1 MNAHAHGG
9 SNGSPYPREEE
20 EEGQHRHQP
29 YSDIMSTLPR
39 GESLMRCYRYNS
51 TSASEQASCNRAK
64 ADAKGKSAKKSQYV
78 LHSYHEVGD
87 GNSNNSSRSS
97 GDLDA
102 EEEDAIPD
110 FQSLVNFPYHVTR
123 RSGRGGG
130 GADGGSP
137 SNATFRRC
145 VMCGEAR
152 KASHGAGSK
161 KSLKKEEKNDT
172 TTTPNKDSKAI
183 SSPSASSPGQPCSR
197 HIIPKQNKGLC
208 TACDVAV
215 WVVAKSAIKI
225 KWCKGCKNFK
235 LWKQFGEKTMA
246 TKCAKCR
253 EKQREK
259 YAKKVGRDLVGNTN
273 HQGVVGDYSSPIA
286 RTGRVAAVSSTHIG
300 SSGAVG
306 SRNGS
311 SKGSDNMSVRRTS
324 SSGKSGNVVGHGGLS
339 FLIAATNQVE

>member
-1 MNAHAHGG
+1 MQTNEQVAIV
-9 SNGSPYPREEE
+9 SRETRIKRQNPLKKANMFYTPTMSL
-20 EEGQHRHQP
+20 GMVIVTMRH
-29 YSDIMSTLPR
+29 L
-39 GESLMRCYRYNS
+39 L
-51 TSASEQASCNRAK
+51 
-64 ADAKGKSAKKSQYV
+64 
-78 LHSYHEVGD
+78 L
-87 GNSNNSSRSS
+87 
-97 GDLDA
+97 DLDV

-130 GADGGSP
+130 SGDGLLP

-161 KSLKKEEKNDT
+161 KNPKKEEKNASTSTSPTKDAKAT
-172 TTTPNKDSKAI
+172 T
-183 SSPSASSPGQPCSR
+183 SSPGQPSSR

-215 WVVAKSAIKI
+215 WVVAKSGMKI

-246 TKCAKCR
+246 TKCEKCR

-259 YAKKVGRDLVGNTN
+259 YAKKVGRDLVGNTS
-273 HQGVVGDYSSPIA
+273 HQCVVGGYNS
-286 RTGRVAAVSSTHIG
+286 SSTHP
-300 SSGAVG
+300 SSTHTGRSGDVGVVSSSVG
-306 SRNGS
+306 SGNGS
-311 SKGSDNMSVRRTS
+311 SKGRDKMGVRRTTTGTTGS
-324 SSGKSGNVVGHGGLS
+324 IASHGGLS